1 MAIIRWDPF
10 RTDFLWPRWIR
21 PFFEE
26 EEEWPELTLTEGLNI
41 YEEGDNIVVE
51 AAAPGIPADKL
62 EVTYEDGVLHIRGEA
77 KETEE
82 KKKKRKVVYRKQM
95 VSSVDYTTYLPRPID
110 PSKIKAEAKDG
121 VVTITAPIAETAKP
135 KKIPVKVASK

>member
-41 YEEGDNIVVE
+41 YEEDDNIIVE

-82 KKKKRKVVYRKQM
+82 KKKQKKVVYRKQM

-110 PSKIKAEAKDG
+110 PNKIKAEVKDG
-121 VVTITAPIAETAKP
+121 VVTVTAPIAETAKP